1 MYKTLRLT
9 CQCSL
14 AYFLNIFMDILQV
27 AIMVYWLRY
36 CVLHG
41 HAPASAAALEGPA
54 GEVLPLEEVLL
65 GVLVAQVVV
74 VLLLQAQ
81 LVLRPGSRGQL
92 VGMLLDR
99 RPNSH

>member
-1 MYKTLRLT
+1 
-9 CQCSL
+9 
-14 AYFLNIFMDILQV
+14 MDILQV

-99 RPNSH
+99 RPNTVHKNGRKKRYRGSIII